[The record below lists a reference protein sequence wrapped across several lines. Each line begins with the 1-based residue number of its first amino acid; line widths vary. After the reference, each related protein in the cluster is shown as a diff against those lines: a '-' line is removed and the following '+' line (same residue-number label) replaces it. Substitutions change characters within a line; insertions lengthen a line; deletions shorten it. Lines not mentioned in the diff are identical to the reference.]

1 MFLLLYFV
9 FLCVLS
15 FSSMNFSEIFWIFL
29 VFYFKCWL
37 CHSSSSLGHDYQ
49 SKQRIPVFHLPSLS
63 STSSG
68 GKTFPSQPRNVIFP
82 ACRGSF
88 HTGPQTA
95 PVQVGGH
102 CLIKP
107 AELHHLRKSSA
118 RSSGHIVLRNS
129 GKISFAPFTAEG
141 LSVGLRRSLM
151 YSSHHQTMSWVEVSS
166 VASLL

>member
-1 MFLLLYFV
+1 MSWVFLAWISLTYFGYFWYFILNIDCAIHPLLLV
-9 FLCVLS
+9 VR
-15 FSSMNFSEIFWIFL
+15 
-29 VFYFKCWL
+29 
-37 CHSSSSLGHDYQ
+37 HQ
-49 SKQRIPVFHLPSLS
+49 SKQTIPVFHLPSLS

-107 AELHHLRKSSA
+107 AELHHLRKSST
-118 RSSGHIVLRNS
+118 RSSGHIALRNS
-129 GKISFAPFTAEG
+129 GKISFAPFTVSTAEG

>member
-1 MFLLLYFV
+1 MFLLLNLYFCVSWV
-9 FLCVLS
+9 FLAWISLRY
-15 FSSMNFSEIFWIFL
+15 FGYFWYFILNVDCAIHPLLL
-29 VFYFKCWL
+29 VVR
-37 CHSSSSLGHDYQ
+37 HQ
-49 SKQRIPVFHLPSLS
+49 SKQPIPVFHLPSLS

-107 AELHHLRKSSA
+107 AELHHLRKSST
-118 RSSGHIVLRNS
+118 RSSGHMTLRNS
-129 GKISFAPFTAEG
+129 RKISFTVSTAEG
-141 LSVGLRRSLM
+141 LSVGLRRSLILTPPN
-151 YSSHHQTMSWVEVSS
+151 YVLSWG
-166 VASLL
+166 

>member
-1 MFLLLYFV
+1 MSWVFLAWISLTYFGYFWYFILNVDCAIHPLLLAV
-9 FLCVLS
+9 R
-15 FSSMNFSEIFWIFL
+15 
-29 VFYFKCWL
+29 
-37 CHSSSSLGHDYQ
+37 HQ
-49 SKQRIPVFHLPSLS
+49 SKQTIPVFHLPRLS

-107 AELHHLRKSSA
+107 AELHHLRKSST
-118 RSSGHIVLRNS
+118 RSSGHIALRNS
-129 GKISFAPFTAEG
+129 GKISFAPFTVSTAEG

>member
-1 MFLLLYFV
+1 MSWVFLAWISLTYFGYFWYFILNVDCAIHPLLLV
-9 FLCVLS
+9 
-15 FSSMNFSEIFWIFL
+15 ER
-29 VFYFKCWL
+29 
-37 CHSSSSLGHDYQ
+37 HQ
-49 SKQRIPVFHLPSLS
+49 SKQTIPVFHLPSLS

-107 AELHHLRKSSA
+107 AELHHLRKSST
-118 RSSGHIVLRNS
+118 RSSGHIALRNS
-129 GKISFAPFTAEG
+129 GKISFAPFTVSTAEG

-151 YSSHHQTMSWVEVSS
+151 YSSHHQTMSWVEVSR